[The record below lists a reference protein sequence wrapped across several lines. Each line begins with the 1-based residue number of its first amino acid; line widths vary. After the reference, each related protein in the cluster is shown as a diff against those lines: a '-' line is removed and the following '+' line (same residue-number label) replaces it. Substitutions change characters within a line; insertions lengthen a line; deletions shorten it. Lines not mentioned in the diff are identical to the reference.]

1 MDLTI
6 TFDEVTM
13 LVGVNLPSLEPRPTF
28 ERIRTLRRHL
38 ERALQRLPCPQSTL
52 HGWKGLVM
60 ARELY
65 ALLTGPTNPF
75 RIPLDPGGVAIYTR
89 PVLLGQAID
98 ASPLT
103 RTEQATID
111 TQFARQKHYF
121 LSLQN
126 IERAC
131 FTLLDASI
139 NDAFKVSTDPTIR
152 GWHAGM
158 TVRDILDQLSSIYGQ
173 PTPAAMEL
181 NDTTFRGMYSAADAP
196 EVLFRRIEDCAEI
209 AILGRNPYTD
219 RQLLQNAIRLLLTTG
234 LYVRAFE
241 EWDRLAP
248 AAQTWVALRTMI
260 QEAFQRRLNATAP
273 TAGHHGYAP
282 ALPYQNAFGALT
294 GDDVDDEDGEESIA
308 ESITNQLAALTY
320 QSQMTALTAANS
332 TQHNAQQLANIEA
345 NQQATHSTLHQIIA
359 QLNAVTFNASD
370 AGRGNQMFQAQGYQ
384 QGRGRGRT
392 PGGGGRGRGFGRG
405 PPQYVGG
412 NFPTIPTTHGRGVPN
427 APQGGGF
434 PQGFG
439 GHQGGPAR
447 PPAFVPSTF
456 APPYGGQN
464 GGQHGPQPYRG
475 TAGVQGQMQQPQ
487 QPYSN
492 VSKKFAN
499 WNACYSC
506 GFDIADGHTSMSCP
520 AHLRKATHDIYF
532 NRQNAQQYV
541 DLGHPCSTKGRHKTQ
556 FPSM

>member
-1 MDLTI
+1 
-6 TFDEVTM
+6 
-13 LVGVNLPSLEPRPTF
+13 
-28 ERIRTLRRHL
+28 
-38 ERALQRLPCPQSTL
+38 
-52 HGWKGLVM
+52 M

-65 ALLTGPTNPF
+65 TLLTGQNNPF
-75 RIPLDPGGVAIYTR
+75 RVPVDPGAVAIYTR
-89 PVLLGQAID
+89 AVVTGQQVD
-98 ASPLT
+98 LSPLS

-131 FTLLDASI
+131 FTVLDASI

-158 TVRDILDQLSSIYGQ
+158 SVRDILDQLSSIYGQ
-173 PTPAAMEL
+173 PTPAAMEI
-181 NDTTFRGMYSAADAP
+181 NDTVFRGVYSAADAP

-241 EWDRLAP
+241 EWDRLQP
-248 AAQTWVALRTMI
+248 TAQTWVSLRTMI

-282 ALPYQNAFGALT
+282 ALPYQNAFGALGT
-294 GDDVDDEDGEESIA
+294 EDDDDEDGED
-308 ESITNQLAALTY
+308 SITESVSNHLAALTY
-320 QSQMTALTAANS
+320 QSQMTASTAATTTQRNS
-332 TQHNAQQLANIEA
+332 QQLANIEA

-370 AGRGNQMFQAQGYQ
+370 AGRGHQAFQAQGFQ

-392 PGGGGRGRGFGRG
+392 QGGGGRGRGFGRG

-412 NFPTIPTTHGRGVPN
+412 SFPHFPTPQGRGVPP

-439 GHQGGPAR
+439 GQQGGPAR

-456 APPYGGQN
+456 APQGGMN
-464 GGQHGPQPYRG
+464 GGQQGQPQYRG
-475 TAGVQGQMQQPQ
+475 PPTGVQGPNQGQQQPF
-487 QPYSN
+487 SN
-492 VSKKFAN
+492 VMKRYAN

-506 GFDIADGHTSMSCP
+506 GFDVADGHTSMSCP

-532 NRQNAQQYV
+532 NRQNAQQYI
-541 DLGHPCSTKGRHKTQ
+541 DLGHPCSTRNRHKTQ
-556 FPSM
+556 FPNM